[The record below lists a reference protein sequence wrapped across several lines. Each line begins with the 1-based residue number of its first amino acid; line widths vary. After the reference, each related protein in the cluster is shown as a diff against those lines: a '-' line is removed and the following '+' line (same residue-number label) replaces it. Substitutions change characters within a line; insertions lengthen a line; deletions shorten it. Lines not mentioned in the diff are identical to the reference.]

1 MNFVRYSLWVLALGT
16 SLAACTTDVDPD
28 PVATS
33 TDSLS
38 RARWCAGP
46 RDLEC
51 REGQFCGGILGLC
64 PSERFYGVCRPEPE
78 ACPDIFDP
86 VCGCD
91 GNTYSNRCYAHAAG
105 VSADHAGECE
115 RTTGPACGGF
125 PGTPCPGQ
133 GDCVD
138 DPEDECDPEQGGADC
153 GGLCECNAIGLCVE
167 GHRWDSSPFV
177 CGCVPEANPCSTVLC
192 PPDTQCV
199 VEDGNA
205 VCKPS
210 AGEACGDTVCGPG
223 LECCNASC
231 GICTPPDGV
240 CIQIACD

>member
-1 MNFVRYSLWVLALGT
+1 MNFVRYSLLALALGT
-16 SLAACTTDVDPD
+16 SLAACTAEVDSD
-28 PVATS
+28 PVASS
-33 TDSLS
+33 TESLS
-38 RARWCAGP
+38 RFSWCAGP

-51 REGQFCGGILGLC
+51 REGQFCRDVLGRC
-64 PSERFYGVCRPEPE
+64 PSERFHGICRPRPE

-91 GNTYSNRCYAHAAG
+91 GNTYPNRCDAHAAG
-105 VSADHAGECE
+105 VAVEHAGECE
-115 RTTGPACGGF
+115 RPTGPACGGF

-138 DPEDECDPEQGGADC
+138 DPADDCDPEQGGADC

-167 GHRWDSSPFV
+167 GQHWDSSPFV
-177 CGCVPEANPCSTVLC
+177 CGCVPDLNPCSVVLC
-192 PPDTQCV
+192 PPDTQCI
-199 VEDGNA
+199 VEGGNA
-205 VCKPS
+205 VCEPIT
-210 AGEACGDTVCGPG
+210 GEACGDAVCGPG

-231 GICTPPDGV
+231 GICTPPNGV